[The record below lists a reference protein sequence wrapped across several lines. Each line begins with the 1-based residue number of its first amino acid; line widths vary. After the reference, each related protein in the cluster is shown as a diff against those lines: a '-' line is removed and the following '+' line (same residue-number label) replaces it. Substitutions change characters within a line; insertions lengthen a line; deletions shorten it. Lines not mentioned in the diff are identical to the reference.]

1 MTSFDDQTR
10 ALHAAYCEATGF
22 RLELTMQRMF
32 AWEPW
37 LVAKLTPADVRDLVR
52 HHQRL
57 AKAKRPCRSLLFRT
71 FVRDVEAAEED
82 LALIHAQRR
91 APVADP
97 GKASVMA
104 ASGRTEETARRR
116 DGETATARTAGA
128 VAARLVSDP
137 AAAAAAF
144 AEFQKL
150 KTSL

>member
-10 ALHAAYCEATGF
+10 ALHTAYCDATGF

-32 AWEPW
+32 CWEPW
-37 LVAKLTPADVRDLVR
+37 LVARLTPADVRDLVR

-57 AKAKRPCRSLLFRT
+57 AKAKRPSRSLLFRT

-82 LALIHAQRR
+82 LALIHAHRR
-91 APVADP
+91 APVADA
-97 GKASVMA
+97 GKASVLR
-104 ASGRTEETARRR
+104 ASGRPAVDAPPPAR
-116 DGETATARTAGA
+116 AAGA

>member
-32 AWEPW
+32 CWEPW
-37 LVAKLTPADVRDLVR
+37 LVARLTPADVRDLVR

-82 LALIHAQRR
+82 LALIHAHRR

-97 GKASVMA
+97 GKASVLRS
-104 ASGRTEETARRR
+104 SGRTSAECGMRNAES
-116 DGETATARTAGA
+116 AGA
-128 VAARLVSDP
+128 VASRLVSDP